1 MSAALTKYVTP
12 DEVYLQAR
20 RSNIRKRVPV
30 VFKNLHSAVDGGFKA
45 VCGILAER

>member
-20 RSNIRKRVPV
+20 RSNIRKRVQV
-30 VFKNLHSAVDGGFKA
+30 VFKNPHWLLMANLKQFVAS
-45 VCGILAER
+45 